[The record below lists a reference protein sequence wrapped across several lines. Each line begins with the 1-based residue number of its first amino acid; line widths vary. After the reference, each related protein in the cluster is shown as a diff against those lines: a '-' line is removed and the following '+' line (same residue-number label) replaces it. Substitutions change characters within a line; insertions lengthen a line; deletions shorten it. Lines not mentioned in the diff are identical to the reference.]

1 MFTRMTM
8 TNGDCNRTVWALAQE
23 AAERAMRGEESTANE
38 YQLAEEKGEHHRAA
52 SPSLDIAGASDLAG
66 G

>member
-1 MFTRMTM
+1 MTT
-8 TNGDCNRTVWALAQE
+8 TNPESSRTIWSWAEE

-38 YQLAEEKGEHHRAA
+38 YQLAEEAGEKHRVE
-52 SPSLDIAGASDLAG
+52 PSFDIAGASDLAG